1 MLIKLYYLQTG
12 LVFLPSFRQPFVIH
26 DMETVLL
33 AEQMVMAK
41 LVGGGGGGGGVGPD
55 GAGSG
60 PEELQEREAEARLFH
75 CSQCF
80 SVETV
85 TELTEFAKSV
95 PGFQCLDLNDQ
106 MGDQFKDFVELYVC
120 AMCGSCC
127 VYCIIFLVKCLLL
140 FYG

>member
-1 MLIKLYYLQTG
+1 MGDREAGGDLRQVGHKT
-12 LVFLPSFRQPFVIH
+12 LVRQIHKAYMKNFNMNKAKAQIILTSKICTPPFVIH

-41 LVGGGGGGGGVGPD
+41 LVGGGGGGVGPD

-85 TELTEFAKSV
+85 TELTEFAKSI

-106 MGDQFKDFVELYVC
+106 MGDC
-120 AMCGSCC
+120 
-127 VYCIIFLVKCLLL
+127 
-140 FYG
+140 

>member
-1 MLIKLYYLQTG
+1 
-12 LVFLPSFRQPFVIH
+12 
-26 DMETVLL
+26 METVLL

-41 LVGGGGGGGGVGPD
+41 LVGVGGGVGPD

-75 CSQCF
+75 CTQCF

-85 TELTEFAKSV
+85 TELTEFAKSI

-106 MGDQFKDFVELYVC
+106 MGDQF
-120 AMCGSCC
+120 
-127 VYCIIFLVKCLLL
+127 
-140 FYG
+140 